1 MVKISSV
8 SSSFLKIE
16 HLVINQGDS
25 WCFVGANDSG
35 ITAFINLFH
44 KGQIEQDVGSVSIPS
59 NLSLLSFQ
67 SQQEI
72 YEEELR
78 KDDSDFL
85 DYIDPGTPARNY
97 LNNIEDFEEVIQEI
111 GFEDLLDSGYRQ
123 LSTGQS
129 RKLLL
134 LQAITS
140 GNKFLVIESPYDG
153 LDQPSQHELNKIF
166 AVLKKKG
173 FTLIITVNNQS
184 DIPDWVDSLGLF
196 SSSKLI
202 SQGSR
207 SQVINQIDLDNLSNT
222 DIFKKSVVDSLKDGL
237 EDMGQSSANCLVKLK
252 GGFAGYGEENLFE
265 GLDLTINKG
274 EHTLITGSNGC
285 GKSTLLQILTGD
297 NPKCY
302 SNHLSMFGTLRG
314 SGESIWDV
322 KKRMGIVSPDLHRS
336 YRVSIPTS
344 YVVLSGL
351 YDSIGMYRKVLQ
363 PEVKKAEYWLKLV
376 GLEAKSRTSFR
387 LLSFAEQRL
396 VLIARALIKMPDL
409 LILDEPTQGLDESS
423 RCGLL
428 DFLEFLVQKEMSTI
442 VYVSHRQ
449 DEYRSFFHQHVQL
462 DHYRV

>member
-1 MVKISSV
+1 MVV
-8 SSSFLKIE
+8 
-16 HLVINQGDS
+16 NQGDS

-35 ITAFINLFH
+35 ITVFLDLFQ
-44 KGQIEQDVGSVSIPS
+44 KEKFAQDVGSVSIPPD
-59 NLSLLSFQ
+59 LSLLSFQ

-85 DYIDPGTPARNY
+85 DYIDPGTPARDY
-97 LNNIEDFEEVIQEI
+97 LTNIEDFEEVIQEI
-111 GFEDLLDSGYRQ
+111 GFEELLDSGYRQ

-140 GNKFLVIESPYDG
+140 GNRFLVIESPYDG
-153 LDQPSQHELNKIF
+153 LDQNSQHELNKIF
-166 AVLKKKG
+166 TILKKKG
-173 FTLIITVNNQS
+173 VTLIITVNNQS
-184 DIPDWVDSLGLF
+184 DIPDWVDFLGLF
-196 SSSKLI
+196 SSSELI
-202 SQGSR
+202 SQGPR
-207 SQVINQIDLDNLSNT
+207 AEVINQIDFDNLGNT
-222 DIFKKSVVDSLKDGL
+222 DIFKTSCVDSLKDGL
-237 EDMGQSSANCLVKLK
+237 EDEGRSSVNCLVKLK
-252 GGFAGYGEENLFE
+252 GGFAGYGEKNLFE

-302 SNHLSMFGTLRG
+302 SNQLSMFGTLRG

-336 YRVSIPTS
+336 YRVSMPTS

-351 YDSIGMYRKVLQ
+351 YDSIGMYKKVLE
-363 PEVKKAEYWLKLV
+363 PELRKAEYWLKLV
-376 GLEAKSRTSFR
+376 GLEAKARTSFR

-409 LILDEPTQGLDESS
+409 LLLDEPTQGLDESS

-428 DFLEFLVQKEMSTI
+428 DFLEILVQKDMSTI

-449 DEYRSFFHQHVQL
+449 DEYRSFFHQHIQL
-462 DHYRV
+462 DQYRV